1 MAINFPNSPANGD
14 THVSGEK
21 TFNYD
26 AAKGVWNLEGNLKVA
41 LDITSTPPSSPSHGD
56 LWMDETTGDMYTYFT
71 DADSSQW
78 IQVNG
83 VGAVGAAG
91 GSGVTTYANKTAID
105 AVSSPSEGDLAYD
118 LAADQLYI
126 RTTNVWERIAK
137 GSDETPFVTT
147 EPPATHSLSTSGS
160 TTTVTMSA
168 YDPEG
173 FDIAYDI
180 KYNTTNNTRPSQLSS
195 DTTINQTTGVY
206 TFTPS
211 TSNFGTFKAR
221 LSASDG
227 ARVTARTVDF
237 SLLREVTFAQS
248 TGFFSADSTNSG
260 TYSHTGS
267 TSGSSAGGGI
277 SNVLDVFAYNN
288 GFTSLY
294 FEVELNNISSGDDPV
309 VYMYPSHLGANVG
322 YEGTSAVVGIKSD
335 GSNPGGF
342 SQGLSSLSNGDR
354 IMFLWHSDYLWVG
367 KNGTWGSDSG
377 SPSGSH
383 QNGKYAYTNMSNTGG
398 PYLAFGQSSTGS
410 SSYTFTIHGSGSTNY
425 TTGHGSG
432 GNNVTV
438 VY

>member
-83 VGAVGAAG
+83 VGAVGDGG

-354 IMFLWHSDYLWVG
+354 IMFLWHEDRLWVG